1 MSRDL
6 PPWQTDWEE
15 KYREDWRAPARSNP
29 VGSVEPRFRE
39 LLSRPFPLD
48 WSDFKDL
55 YEELIRRIDLG
66 TGSPASGSWQHL
78 FESQLLTADRPIRI
92 LFYWSGVAPSGYL
105 MAIVSAVEPAFTDLR
120 FADPNILRG
129 LFLSLDRYPSRL
141 STVLKWFG
149 LAILHGSNM
158 ELARDQYVA
167 LPSQV
172 KLMFQ
177 YWNLRSAF
185 IPRPLV
191 GSTVMSTPEG
201 NLDFDPETESISRL
215 IGSKQSAYK
224 VLDNTFACEEFW
236 SSRSLEEACNHSL
249 SHVQARGEVWGE
261 ANVEPLL
268 IERVFAMCTNGGTP
282 KNLQSVLS
290 IAWHSQ
296 HVKAISRLS
305 KEVLAVNGVTD
316 EESFREKLD
325 SIN

>member
-1 MSRDL
+1 L
-6 PPWQTDWEE
+6 
-15 KYREDWRAPARSNP
+15 N
-29 VGSVEPRFRE
+29 
-39 LLSRPFPLD
+39 
-48 WSDFKDL
+48 
-55 YEELIRRIDLG
+55 EELIRRIDLG
-66 TGSPASGSWQHL
+66 AGSPASDSWQQV
-78 FESQLLTADRPIRI
+78 FESQLLTADWPIKV
-92 LFYWSGVAPSGYL
+92 LFDWSGVAPSDYL
-105 MAIVSAVEPAFTDLR
+105 RAIVLVVEPYFAIAGG
-120 FADPNILRG
+120 FADPDTFLG
-129 LFLSLDRYPSRL
+129 LFTSLDRYPSRL

-149 LAILHGSNM
+149 LAIHHVSNM
-158 ELARDQYVA
+158 ELARDQYIA

-191 GSTVMSTPEG
+191 GSTMTNTPEG

-215 IGSKQSAYK
+215 IGSKQSAHK

>member
-6 PPWQTDWEE
+6 PPYQNDWEE
-15 KYREDWRAPARSNP
+15 KYREDWQGPARSTP
-29 VGSVEPRFRE
+29 VGPVEPRFRE
-39 LLSRPFPLD
+39 LLSRPFPLNG
-48 WSDFKDL
+48 SDYNEL
-55 YEELIRRIDLG
+55 NEELIRRIDLG
-66 TGSPASGSWQHL
+66 TGSPASDSWQQV
-78 FESQLLTADRPIRI
+78 FEGQLLTADWPIKV
-92 LFYWSGVAPSGYL
+92 LFDWSGFAPSDYL
-105 MAIVSAVEPAFTDLR
+105 RAIVFVVEPYFAAGR
-120 FADPNILRG
+120 FADPDTLLG
-129 LFLSLDRYPSRL
+129 LFTSLDRYPSRL

-149 LAILHGSNM
+149 LAMHHGANM

-191 GSTVMSTPEG
+191 VSTITNTPEG
-201 NLDFDPETESISRL
+201 NLDFDPKTQSISRL
-215 IGSKQSAYK
+215 IGSKPSAHK
-224 VLDNTFACEEFW
+224 GLVNTSACEEFW
-236 SSRSLEEACNHSL
+236 SSRSLEEACHHSL
-249 SHVQARGEVWGE
+249 SHVQSRGEVWDK

-268 IERVFAMCTNGGTP
+268 IERVFAMCTNGGTS

-316 EESFREKLD
+316 EASFREKLD
-325 SIN
+325 AIN